1 MFELAYVLVI
11 LIIANLAVG
20 RRALALLTYGLLIL
34 TNLALLVF
42 GAGISLLGSGAL
54 PADAGAPAAATLFTP
69 SSGLLVALTGLIG
82 FVPLVPAVRR
92 GLSSVLPVEAD
103 NPVHVTAFVFTVY
116 LVGGTLAQFAID
128 ISSLLAEA
136 GTQITVRD
144 LWIQGALFTAFGI
157 VGVGIFLRR
166 SGGDALKRLG
176 LVVPTREQVTLAG
189 IVVAGFLLLDFVVSY
204 AWFTI
209 APDSYNQLSD
219 LTGEL
224 FRNLSTPLGALSLGL
239 TAGIG
244 EEILFRG
251 ALQPRFGIVLTS
263 ILFALGHTQY
273 ALSPALVE
281 VFLIGL
287 ILGIIRARENTT
299 TTVLIHVAYNTLNVL
314 LSPLWPG

>member
-1 MFELAYVLVI
+1 MFELAYLLVI

-34 TNLALLVF
+34 TNLALVLF
-42 GAGISLLGSGAL
+42 GAGLSLLGSGAL
-54 PADAGAPAAATLFTP
+54 PAEAAPPAATLFTP
-69 SSGLLVALTGLIG
+69 SSGMLFVLTGIIG
-82 FVPLVPAVRR
+82 LVPLVPAVRR
-92 GLSSVLPVEAD
+92 GLASILSVDAD
-103 NPVHVTAFVFTVY
+103 NPVHVTAFVFTIY

-144 LWIQGALFTAFGI
+144 LWIQGALFAAFGI
-157 VGVGIFLRR
+157 VGVGMFIRR
-166 SGGDALKRLG
+166 SGGEALERLG
-176 LVVPTREQVTLAG
+176 LVMPTRRQMAIAG
-189 IVVAGFLLLDFVVSY
+189 IAVAGFLLLDFMVSY
-204 AWFTI
+204 VWFTVD
-209 APDSYNQLSD
+209 PDSYNQLAD

-224 FRNLSTPLGALSLGL
+224 FENLATPIGALSLGL

-273 ALSPALVE
+273 ALSPALAE

-287 ILGIIRARENTT
+287 VLGIIRSRENTT
-299 TTVLIHVAYNTLNVL
+299 TAVLIHVAYNALNVL